1 MSVEVLVPEHTV
13 GLKAGT
19 AKRYRGKRQ
28 VRSIL
33 DEARSILIGE
43 GYAGLTLRKV
53 AKNLDISLGN
63 LTYYFPSKIELL
75 KAIIVDLL
83 TEYERALAA
92 EQKNFPDDVH
102 GRFRA
107 WIRYLV
113 ADCKKADT
121 RSVFFQIW
129 GLATHSD
136 IVSELRDDMY
146 RAARDEHL
154 AMISALNPNASEDDI
169 NALVGLVITMI
180 EGFHVVADLGDGAL
194 QLPTDYDD
202 RLCETIY
209 QVVLGACQP
218 SSR

>member
-1 MSVEVLVPEHTV
+1 MPEHTV
-13 GLKAGT
+13 GHKAGT
-19 AKRYRGKRQ
+19 AKRQRGKRQ

-43 GYAGLTLRKV
+43 GYSGLTLRKV

-63 LTYYFPSKIELL
+63 LTHYFPSKIELL
-75 KAIIVDLL
+75 KAIIVDLV
-83 TEYERALAA
+83 TEYEQALAA
-92 EQKNFPDDVH
+92 ERKKFPDDVH
-102 GRFRA
+102 GRFKA

-113 ADCKKADT
+113 ADCKNPDT

-136 IVSELRDDMY
+136 IVSELRDGIY

-154 AMISALNPNASEDDI
+154 GMISDLNPNASEDDI
-169 NALVGLVITMI
+169 KALVGLVITMI
-180 EGFHVVADLGDGAL
+180 EGFHVVADLGDDAL

-209 QVVLGACQP
+209 QVVLGAFQP
-218 SSR
+218 SNR

>member
-1 MSVEVLVPEHTV
+1 M
-13 GLKAGT
+13 
-19 AKRYRGKRQ
+19 
-28 VRSIL
+28 RSIL
-33 DEARSILIGE
+33 DVARSILIGE
-43 GYAGLTLRKV
+43 GYSGLTLRKV

-75 KAIIVDLL
+75 KAIIVDLV
-83 TEYERALAA
+83 TAYEQALAA
-92 EQKNFPDDVH
+92 ERKNFPDDVH

-113 ADCKKADT
+113 ADCKNPDT

-136 IVSELRDDMY
+136 IVSELRDGIY

-154 AMISALNPNASEDDI
+154 GMISDLNPNASEDDI
-169 NALVGLVITMI
+169 KALMGLVITMI
-180 EGFHVVADLGDGAL
+180 EGFHVVADLGDDAL

-209 QVVLGACQP
+209 QIVLGAFQP
-218 SSR
+218 SNR

>member
-1 MSVEVLVPEHTV
+1 MEASIPEHTV
-13 GLKAGT
+13 GHKAGT
-19 AKRYRGKRQ
+19 AKRQRGKRQ

-43 GYAGLTLRKV
+43 GYSGLTLRKV

-75 KAIIVDLL
+75 KAIIVDLV
-83 TEYERALAA
+83 TEYEQALAA
-92 EQKNFPDDVH
+92 ERKNFPDDVH
-102 GRFRA
+102 GRFKA

-113 ADCKKADT
+113 ADCKNPDT

-136 IVSELRDDMY
+136 IVSELRDGIY

-154 AMISALNPNASEDDI
+154 GMISDLNPNASEDDI
-169 NALVGLVITMI
+169 KALVGLVITMI
-180 EGFHVVADLGDGAL
+180 EGFHVVADLGDDAL

-209 QVVLGACQP
+209 QVVLGAFQP
-218 SSR
+218 SNR